1 MTGVR
6 VWPVCAMLAIA
17 ISAVSPAHAQ
27 QREWWA
33 IDLSQAALKLM
44 DAADRSGTA
53 RIGVLPLGASDPA
66 MARIAEDVTTQL
78 VWALQAVPHDSVR
91 DVQPI
96 TRAQSGRSAS
106 VTARAPISF
115 SDAARAGKQA
125 AVRYVVTGTIV
136 QSRTELP
143 SRVDVSLIEV
153 ATGTTLET
161 ATAAFTFPGTPAIDD
176 SRPIWRSKPF
186 VGTIGAVATLFTAYG
201 AWRTNQDLEA
211 KKAELLEVPAGA
223 TAEWTRLHDEASGIS
238 KNRDFW
244 CAVTF
249 GLAGVTASYLVLA
262 DSNQIAAGTGP
273 ASRPW
278 QVAID
283 PRRRGVSVRRSF

>member
-1 MTGVR
+1 MV
-6 VWPVCAMLAIA
+6 AIA
-17 ISAVSPAHAQ
+17 IGVVSPALAQ

-53 RIGVLPLGASDPA
+53 RVGVLSLGASDPG
-66 MARIAEDVTTQL
+66 MARIAEEVTSQL

-96 TRAQSGRSAS
+96 ARSQSGRSAS
-106 VTARAPISF
+106 VTARAPITI
-115 SDAARAGKQA
+115 SDAARAGQQA

-143 SRVDVSLIEV
+143 ARVELSLIEV
-153 ATGTTLET
+153 STGATLET
-161 ATAAFTFPGTPAIDD
+161 ATAAFTFPGTPAAGD
-176 SRPIWRSKPF
+176 SRPLWRSKPF
-186 VGTIGAVATLFTAYG
+186 VGTVGAVATLFTGYG

-211 KKAELLEVPAGA
+211 KKAALLAIPAGA
-223 TAEWTRLHDEASGIS
+223 TAEWTRLHDEASGIA
-238 KNRDFW
+238 KDRDFW
-244 CAVTF
+244 WAVTF

-262 DSNQIAAGTGP
+262 DSNQIAASTGS
-273 ASRPW
+273 ASRNW

-283 PRRRGVSVRRSF
+283 PGRRGVSVRRSF